1 MHWRALT
8 IYQYCSAKIIEFIRH
23 KGSASTIQNIQY
35 IHILENENT
44 RTKNYKKW
52 KKWWLKCWDTG
63 KNGSVACCVVSSLH
77 AVCKFMI
84 SVVVWWCWS
93 AESLWI
99 WQWWLLSSVSN
110 VTHRTVLSV
119 CLPDRSAPPCR
130 QQILCWW
137 LVSML
142 SYLSSAR
149 FSKSNPRTS
158 GFGKLF
164 TPIVPLFTKHQNW

>member
-1 MHWRALT
+1 MPLPLTVSCFSKVQIGFAFLVPAHPGSPGKRAVKRV
-8 IYQYCSAKIIEFIRH
+8 CVCVCV
-23 KGSASTIQNIQY
+23 
-35 IHILENENT
+35 
-44 RTKNYKKW
+44 
-52 KKWWLKCWDTG
+52 KCWDTG

-84 SVVVWWCWS
+84 SLVVWWCWS

-99 WQWWLLSSVSN
+99 WQRRLLSSVSN

-164 TPIVPLFTKHQNW
+164 TAIVPLFTKQQNW